1 MPNEDRPVRLLIE
14 NRQGRHEFFLL
25 DTFEAGI
32 ALLGSEVKSLRIGK
46 AVIGDAHVEVGEDG
60 AWIVNFHIA
69 PYTHANRNNHEPMRR
84 RRLLL
89 HDHELSKLRKGIQEK
104 GLTVIPMKL
113 YLRGS
118 RVKVEIALAKG
129 KKLHDKRA
137 TIKDRDARRE
147 LREVR

>member
-1 MPNEDRPVRLLIE
+1 MADDKPIRVLID
-14 NRQGRHEFFLL
+14 NRQGRFEYFLL
-25 DTFEAGI
+25 GTFEAGLV
-32 ALLGSEVKSLRIGK
+32 LLGSEVKSLRIGK
-46 AVIGDAHVEVGEDG
+46 GALGDAHVEIGEDG

-89 HDHELSKLRKGIQEK
+89 HQHELSKLRKGIAERGQ
-104 GLTVIPMKL
+104 TVIPTKL
-113 YLRGS
+113 YLKGS

>member
-1 MPNEDRPVRLLIE
+1 MADEKPIRLLID
-14 NRQGRHEFFLL
+14 NRQGRFEYFLL

-46 AVIGDAHVEVGEDG
+46 GVIGDAHVEIGDDG

-89 HDHELSKLRKGIQEK
+89 HQHELSKLRKGVAERGQ
-104 GLTVIPMKL
+104 TVIPTRL
-113 YLRGS
+113 YLKGS

-137 TIKDRDARRE
+137 SIKDRDARRE